1 MIIGLIG
8 AMEEEIRELKRVI
21 TEQEVIDK
29 YGIEFIKGQ
38 LEGKEVILVQSG
50 IGKVNAAIIVT
61 LLYQLFDVTHI
72 VNTGSAG
79 ALDSALDVGDIIIA
93 HSLTYHDVDVTAFNY
108 KPGQMA
114 GMPELYYPD
123 TQLIRTAQDVCRQM
137 GIEPFLGQVV
147 SGDQFVSQQ
156 ESKAYILSKFP
167 LARAAEMESTA
178 IAQAAH
184 VLNIPF
190 VIIRAISDSANEEA
204 SVTFDQFILTAGKI
218 SATMVQQTVKAM

>member
-21 TEQEVIDK
+21 TNQEVIEK
-29 YGIEFIKGQ
+29 YGMEFIKGK
-38 LEGKEVILVQSG
+38 LDGKDVVLVQSG
-50 IGKVNAAIIVT
+50 IGKVNATITVT

-72 VNTGSAG
+72 INTGSAG
-79 ALDSALDVGDIIIA
+79 ALDSALSVGDIIIA

-108 KPGQMA
+108 KLGQMA

-123 TQLIRTAQDVCRQM
+123 TQLIRTAQAVCRQM
-137 GIEPFLGQVV
+137 EIEPFLGQVV
-147 SGDQFVSQQ
+147 SGDQFVSTQ
-156 ESKAYILSKFP
+156 EQKDKILGNFP

-190 VIIRAISDSANEEA
+190 VIIRAISDSANDEA
-204 SVTFDQFILTAGKI
+204 SISFDQFIIAAGKI
-218 SATMVQQTVKAM
+218 SATMVRETVKAM